1 MESRGMKIGINLAS
15 EPFRRDRPMLIGSA
29 AVAVLMTAS
38 LGTLIFLA
46 VTDQKLIERDRRT
59 QAQLDRELTRVTADQ
74 RKLDADVH
82 RPENSEVLEQSILI
96 NELLRRKGISWTRI
110 FADLEKILPPNAR
123 IMQIKPQV
131 SNDNQIMLEMTAASE
146 SSEPLNAFLIKIE
159 GSNVF
164 SSSERL
170 SDAGAYSDRPFV
182 SIQNDGELCP
192 EILRSRLV

>member
-1 MESRGMKIGINLAS
+1 MKIGINLAS

-29 AVAVLMTAS
+29 VVAVLMALS

-59 QAQLDRELTRVTADQ
+59 QAQLDRELSRVTADQ

-96 NELLRRKGISWTRI
+96 NELLLRKGISWTRL
-110 FADLEKILPPNAR
+110 FADLEKVLPPNAR

-131 SNDNQIMLEMTAASE
+131 DNSNKIVLEMTAASE
-146 SSEPLNAFLIKIE
+146 STEPLNALTIKLE
-159 GSNVF
+159 GSDVF
-164 SSSERL
+164 
-170 SDAGAYSDRPFV
+170 GRPSV
-182 SIQNDGELCP
+182 SVEQAPTQTDPLYRYRMTVNY
-192 EILRSRLV
+192 VQKF